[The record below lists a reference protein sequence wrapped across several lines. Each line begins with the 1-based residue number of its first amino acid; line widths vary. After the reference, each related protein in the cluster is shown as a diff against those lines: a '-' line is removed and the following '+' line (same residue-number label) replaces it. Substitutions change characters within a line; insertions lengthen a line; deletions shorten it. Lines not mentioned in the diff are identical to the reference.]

1 MKGWF
6 LVLFLIITAGGSV
19 LSAAAFFYI
28 AKFQSKFVKILAF
41 ALCTLVIA
49 IGVRFYE
56 ETYNSFY
63 DMSYIKGLQYAAMAG
78 LDWLMTWF
86 ALLPLGIV
94 GTAVVFIKR
103 HGRKGGVYKV
113 HSVDTGR
120 RRFLKRYF
128 GRLRHEN
135 CLNL

>member
-28 AKFQSKFVKILAF
+28 AKSQSKFVKILVF

-56 ETYNSFY
+56 ERTTAFMICLTLRGCS
-63 DMSYIKGLQYAAMAG
+63 MRLWP
-78 LDWLMTWF
+78 DWI
-86 ALLPLGIV
+86 G
-94 GTAVVFIKR
+94 
-103 HGRKGGVYKV
+103 
-113 HSVDTGR
+113 
-120 RRFLKRYF
+120 
-128 GRLRHEN
+128 
-135 CLNL
+135 

>member
-28 AKFQSKFVKILAF
+28 AKSQSKFVKILVF

-56 ETYNSFY
+56 ETYYSFY

-78 LDWLMTWF
+78 IGLADHLVCAPSFGHRRDGCRLYKKTRE
-86 ALLPLGIV
+86 
-94 GTAVVFIKR
+94 K
-103 HGRKGGVYKV
+103 GR
-113 HSVDTGR
+113 SS
-120 RRFLKRYF
+120 
-128 GRLRHEN
+128 
-135 CLNL
+135 

>member
-28 AKFQSKFVKILAF
+28 AKSQSKFVKILVF

-56 ETYNSFY
+56 ETYYSF
-63 DMSYIKGLQYAAMAG
+63 MICLTIKGLQYAAVAG
-78 LDWLMTWF
+78 LDWLITWF
-86 ALLPLGIV
+86 ALLPLAIV
-94 GTAVVFIKR
+94 GTAVAFIKKTR
-103 HGRKGGVYKV
+103 EKGR
-113 HSVDTGR
+113 SS
-120 RRFLKRYF
+120 
-128 GRLRHEN
+128 
-135 CLNL
+135 